1 MKLELD
7 NRIGAASFI
16 GLGGF
21 ISTLVMIG
29 IAWGSMSGKIDAA
42 ATKADA
48 AKVAVDGVAKISES
62 RDKRVNDQAV
72 DISAI
77 KTSIGFIV
85 PTLARI
91 EAKLDAAK

>member
-7 NRIGAASFI
+7 NRIGASAFI

-42 ATKADA
+42 ATKAEA
-48 AKVAVDGVAKISES
+48 AKVAVDEVGKTSAN

-72 DISAI
+72 DISSI

-85 PTLARI
+85 PTLQRI
-91 EAKLDAAK
+91 EAKLDASK